1 MSSYVHITTNT
12 TTVVSAVPVS
22 LNAVI
27 VNSKGATSNT
37 VTLYDH
43 ASAASGNVIAV
54 IDTTSVPGDTNYY
67 KLKTTKGLVAVTA
80 NGTAADITIVW
91 E

>member
-1 MSSYVHITTNT
+1 MSSYVHIAANG
-12 TTVVSAVPVS
+12 TTVVSGVPVK
-22 LNAVI
+22 LHAVI

-37 VTLYDH
+37 VTLYDN

-67 KLKTTKGLVAVTA
+67 NLNTTKGLVAVMA